1 MKSNRWDS
9 KRACSSVRGLV
20 DATSLAMTGRRAYS
34 FIGVTHYSYGEGFQK
49 PIEKIG
55 ICTLGLAQAP
65 SSTPLMDMIGY
76 VGGSILTARH

>member
-20 DATSLAMTGRRAYS
+20 DATSLAMTGRRD
-34 FIGVTHYSYGEGFQK
+34 GVTHYSYGEGFQK